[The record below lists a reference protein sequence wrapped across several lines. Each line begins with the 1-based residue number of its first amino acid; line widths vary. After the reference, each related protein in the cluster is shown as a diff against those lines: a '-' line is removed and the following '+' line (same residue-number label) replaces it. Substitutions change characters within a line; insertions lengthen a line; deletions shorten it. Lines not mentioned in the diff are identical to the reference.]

1 MMNSKVKGVCS
12 MPDKKPVGGAS
23 EGSVNPKEWEV
34 TPGGMLVQKRDSSSN
49 QSSVPIP
56 TIRVRVKHGST
67 YHEIRVSSQASF
79 GELKKMLADHTGLH
93 PLDQK
98 LIYRKKERDSKAF
111 LDVARVKDGS
121 KMVLVEDI
129 ASKERRCLEMLKI
142 AKMEKSS
149 KSLLQ
154 IGLEVDKYA
163 EQVKALE
170 TTVAR
175 GSKVQQM
182 DVDHLTGLLMTSLV
196 KLDELAVIGDLKSQK
211 TMLERKL
218 QKQVETLDAMKLQK
232 TMPRSKG
239 DKIPVKQHEHSIGK
253 GPIATQKEQT
263 QEKQKSLIAQMP
275 MLQQTQRHSEQSV
288 VFTTKWETFD

>member
-1 MMNSKVKGVCS
+1 M
-12 MPDKKPVGGAS
+12 
-23 EGSVNPKEWEV
+23 KEY
-34 TPGGMLVQKRDSSSN
+34 
-49 QSSVPIP
+49 
-56 TIRVRVKHGST
+56 RVLICFWFV
-67 YHEIRVSSQASF
+67 

-163 EQVKALE
+163 EQVILSE
-170 TTVAR
+170 TSSACFP
-175 GSKVQQM
+175 
-182 DVDHLTGLLMTSLV
+182 LLLPQFFW
-196 KLDELAVIGDLKSQK
+196 DI
-211 TMLERKL
+211 
-218 QKQVETLDAMKLQK
+218 
-232 TMPRSKG
+232 
-239 DKIPVKQHEHSIGK
+239 
-253 GPIATQKEQT
+253 
-263 QEKQKSLIAQMP
+263 LIEI
-275 MLQQTQRHSEQSV
+275 LL
-288 VFTTKWETFD
+288 